1 MKYVFEICI
10 FLVILFLYLHIYFHL
25 KVSNDLEVYS
35 VDEPSKDKLEEIC
48 DLRQPFYFNFNNK
61 TLKEI
66 CTLENL
72 EENYGAF
79 DINLRDVSNLDENNE
94 LGLPFILSEALEILQ
109 NDKQSRFIAELNKDF
124 LEETAVV
131 KQYQYN
137 DSFLRP
143 PLVSSCS
150 YDFMTGSLNSK
161 TVLRYNLNYRNYY
174 LILEGKVRIKMTP
187 PKNEKYLYCNK
198 DYDNFEFRSPLNVWN
213 IQDEYK
219 SDFNKIKFLEV
230 DLEPG
235 NLIYI
240 PAYWWYSI
248 QVLEENTSILSF
260 KYRTYMNNV
269 AILPQ
274 LILKIMQ
281 KQNIKH
287 KIIDN

>member
-1 MKYVFEICI
+1 MNIIIFVLVFSI
-10 FLVILFLYLHIYFHL
+10 VLFIYIHIYYHF
-25 KVSNDLEVYS
+25 KTNNDLEIL
-35 VDEPSKDKLEEIC
+35 EINNISKERLEEIC
-48 DLRQPFYFNFNNK
+48 DLRQPLTMKIDNNIFK
-61 TLKEI
+61 DFFI
-66 CTLENL
+66 QNL
-72 EENYGAF
+72 IRNYSGF
-79 DINLRDVSNLDENNE
+79 DIKIRNIKNMDDNTELFLPLSLNDANKLMIEDKEGQYISENN
-94 LGLPFILSEALEILQ
+94 S
-109 NDKQSRFIAELNKDF
+109 DF
-124 LEETAVV
+124 LIETSMA
-131 KQYQYN
+131 KNISEN
-137 DSFLRP
+137 DSFFRP
-143 PLVSSCS
+143 YMLSNIDYDYIFGSKNS
-150 YDFMTGSLNSK
+150 YTP
-161 TVLRYNLNYRNYY
+161 LRYNLNYRNYY
-174 LILEGKVRIKMTP
+174 LVLEGKIRIKMTP

-219 SDFNKIKFLEV
+219 SDFNKMKFLEV

-248 QVLEENTSILSF
+248 QVLEENTSILLF

-274 LILKIMQ
+274 VILKIMQ

>member
-1 MKYVFEICI
+1 MNIIIFILVFSI
-10 FLVILFLYLHIYFHL
+10 VLFIYIHIYYHF
-25 KVSNDLEVYS
+25 KTNNDLEIL
-35 VDEPSKDKLEEIC
+35 EINNISKERLEEIC
-48 DLRQPFYFNFNNK
+48 DLRQPLTMSIDNNIFK
-61 TLKEI
+61 EFFLKNL
-66 CTLENL
+66 LEN
-72 EENYGAF
+72 YSSF
-79 DINLRDVSNLDENNE
+79 DIKIRNIKNLDDNTELFLPLSLNDANKLMIEDKEGQYISENN
-94 LGLPFILSEALEILQ
+94 
-109 NDKQSRFIAELNKDF
+109 NDF
-124 LEETAVV
+124 LIETSIIKDISVH
-131 KQYQYN
+131 
-137 DSFLRP
+137 DLFFRP
-143 PLVSSCS
+143 YMLSNIEYDYIFGSKNS
-150 YDFMTGSLNSK
+150 YTP
-161 TVLRYNLNYRNYY
+161 LRYNLNYRNYY
-174 LILEGKVRIKMTP
+174 LVLEGKIRIKMTP

-219 SDFNKIKFLEV
+219 SDFNKMKFLEV

-248 QVLEENTSILSF
+248 QILEENTSILSF

-274 LILKIMQ
+274 IILKIMQ

>member
-1 MKYVFEICI
+1 MNIIIFILVFSI
-10 FLVILFLYLHIYFHL
+10 VLFIYIHIYYHF
-25 KVSNDLEVYS
+25 KTNNDLEIL
-35 VDEPSKDKLEEIC
+35 EINNISKERLEEIC
-48 DLRQPFYFNFNNK
+48 DLRQPLTMIIDNNIFK
-61 TLKEI
+61 EFFLKNL
-66 CTLENL
+66 LEN
-72 EENYGAF
+72 YSSF
-79 DINLRDVSNLDENNE
+79 DIKIRNIKNLDDNTELFLPLSLNDANKLMIEDKEGQYISENN
-94 LGLPFILSEALEILQ
+94 S
-109 NDKQSRFIAELNKDF
+109 DF
-124 LEETAVV
+124 LIETSMA
-131 KQYQYN
+131 KNISEN
-137 DSFLRP
+137 DSFFRP
-143 PLVSSCS
+143 YMLSNIEYDYIFGSKNS
-150 YDFMTGSLNSK
+150 YTP
-161 TVLRYNLNYRNYY
+161 LRYNLNYRNYY
-174 LILEGKVRIKMTP
+174 LVLEGKVRIKMTP

-219 SDFNKIKFLEV
+219 TDFNKTKFLEV

>member
-1 MKYVFEICI
+1 MNIIIFILVFSI
-10 FLVILFLYLHIYFHL
+10 VLFIYIHIYYHF
-25 KVSNDLEVYS
+25 KTNNDLEIL
-35 VDEPSKDKLEEIC
+35 EINNISKERLEEIC
-48 DLRQPFYFNFNNK
+48 DLRQPLTMTIDNNIFK
-61 TLKEI
+61 EFFLKNL
-66 CTLENL
+66 LEN
-72 EENYGAF
+72 YSSF
-79 DINLRDVSNLDENNE
+79 DIKIRNIKNLDDNTELFLPLSLNDANKLMIEDKEGQYISENN
-94 LGLPFILSEALEILQ
+94 
-109 NDKQSRFIAELNKDF
+109 NDF
-124 LEETAVV
+124 LIETSIIKDISVH
-131 KQYQYN
+131 
-137 DSFLRP
+137 DLFFRP
-143 PLVSSCS
+143 YMLSNIDYDYIFGSKNS
-150 YDFMTGSLNSK
+150 YTP
-161 TVLRYNLNYRNYY
+161 LRYNLNYRNYF
-174 LILEGKVRIKMTP
+174 LVLEGKIRIKLTP

-219 SDFNKIKFLEV
+219 TDFNKMKFLEV

-235 NLIYI
+235 NIIYI

-248 QVLEENTSILSF
+248 QILEENTSILSF

>member
-1 MKYVFEICI
+1 MDDNTE
-10 FLVILFLYLHIYFHL
+10 LFLPLSL
-25 KVSNDLEVYS
+25 NDANKLMIE
-35 VDEPSKDKLEEIC
+35 DKEGQYI
-48 DLRQPFYFNFNNK
+48 
-61 TLKEI
+61 
-66 CTLENL
+66 
-72 EENYGAF
+72 
-79 DINLRDVSNLDENNE
+79 SENN
-94 LGLPFILSEALEILQ
+94 S
-109 NDKQSRFIAELNKDF
+109 DF
-124 LEETAVV
+124 LIETSMT
-131 KQYQYN
+131 KN
-137 DSFLRP
+137 ISIHDSFFRP
-143 PLVSSCS
+143 YMLSNIDYDYIFGSKNS
-150 YDFMTGSLNSK
+150 YTP
-161 TVLRYNLNYRNYY
+161 LRYNLNYRNYY
-174 LILEGKVRIKMTP
+174 LVLEGKIRIKMTP

-219 SDFNKIKFLEV
+219 SDFNKMKFLEV

-248 QVLEENTSILSF
+248 QILEENTSILSF

>member
-1 MKYVFEICI
+1 MNIIIFVLVFSI
-10 FLVILFLYLHIYFHL
+10 VLFIYIHIYYHF
-25 KVSNDLEVYS
+25 KTNNDLEIL
-35 VDEPSKDKLEEIC
+35 EINNISKERLEEIC
-48 DLRQPFYFNFNNK
+48 DLRQPLTMKIDNNIF
-61 TLKEI
+61 KEFFI
-66 CTLENL
+66 KNL
-72 EENYGAF
+72 ISNYSSF
-79 DINLRDVSNLDENNE
+79 DIKIRNIKNLDDDTELFLPLSLNDANKLMIEDKEGQYISENN
-94 LGLPFILSEALEILQ
+94 S
-109 NDKQSRFIAELNKDF
+109 DF
-124 LEETAVV
+124 LIETSMA
-131 KQYQYN
+131 KNISEN
-137 DSFLRP
+137 DSFFRP
-143 PLVSSCS
+143 YMLSNIEYDYIFGSKNS
-150 YDFMTGSLNSK
+150 YTP
-161 TVLRYNLNYRNYY
+161 LRYNLNYRNYY
-174 LILEGKVRIKMTP
+174 LVLEGKVRIKMTP

-219 SDFNKIKFLEV
+219 TDFNKMKFLEV

-235 NLIYI
+235 NIIYI

>member
-1 MKYVFEICI
+1 MNIIIFILVFSI
-10 FLVILFLYLHIYFHL
+10 VLFIYIHIYFHF
-25 KVSNDLEVYS
+25 KTNDDLEILEVNNI
-35 VDEPSKDKLEEIC
+35 SKERLEEIC
-48 DLRQPFYFNFNNK
+48 DLRQPLTITIDNNIF
-61 TLKEI
+61 KELFI
-66 CTLENL
+66 KNLLEN
-72 EENYGAF
+72 YSSF
-79 DINLRDVSNLDENNE
+79 DIKIRNIKNIDDNSEIFLPLSLNNANKLMIEDKEGQYISENN
-94 LGLPFILSEALEILQ
+94 
-109 NDKQSRFIAELNKDF
+109 NDF
-124 LEETAVV
+124 LLETSIT
-131 KQYQYN
+131 KN
-137 DSFLRP
+137 ISLHDSFFRP
-143 PLVSSCS
+143 YMLSNIDYDYIFGSKNS
-150 YDFMTGSLNSK
+150 YTP
-161 TVLRYNLNYRNYY
+161 LRYNLNYRNYY
-174 LILEGKVRIKMTP
+174 LLLEGKIRIKMTP

-219 SDFNKIKFLEV
+219 SDFNKMKFLEV

-235 NLIYI
+235 NIIYI

-248 QVLEENTSILSF
+248 QILEENTSILSF